1 MKRST
6 KWAIAVALVLWVAL
20 FFGAIAYAGSITL
33 SCTAPTQN
41 EDGTPLTDLAGY
53 KFYYGIDQGG
63 PYPNMRSRNATAC
76 AYVIEDLVSGD
87 YYIVAT
93 AFNDAGIES
102 VFSNEA
108 TKTVPVSPPA
118 PPGNLV
124 VGDSLIAYGIS
135 QTKDRLVTYPVGT
148 VPLGTPCDS
157 SMSANGMNLIPFDAV
172 VFVGS
177 VRPEVMVAK
186 CGAG

>member
-1 MKRST
+1 M
-6 KWAIAVALVLWVAL
+6 ALVLWVAL

-33 SCTAPTQN
+33 TCTAPTLN
-41 EDGTPLTDLAGY
+41 EDGTPLMDLAGY
-53 KFYYGIDQGG
+53 KFYYGTDQGG
-63 PYPNMRSRNATAC
+63 PYPDFEGRDAAAC
-76 AYVIEDLVSGD
+76 TYVIDDLVPAT

-102 VFSNEA
+102 RFSNEA
-108 TKTVPVSPPA
+108 TKTVPAAPPA

-124 VGDSLIAYGIS
+124 VDDSLIAYGIS

-148 VPLGTPCDS
+148 VPAGTLCDG

-172 VFVGS
+172 VFVGT
-177 VRPEVMVAK
+177 VRPAVVVAA